1 MAASNAA
8 SPLTPISALTRML
21 PPLEGGP
28 ELLAPVGLVVLPS
41 ADDVAA
47 AVLVAAAELV
57 LAGTSVA
64 LRVPHVMQASEPG
77 FWIRHAAKR
86 SWH

>member
-8 SPLTPISALTRML
+8 IPLTPISALTRML
-21 PPLEGGP
+21 PPLEGAP
-28 ELLAPVGLVVLPS
+28 ELEALVGVEVLSAP
-41 ADDVAA
+41 ADVAA